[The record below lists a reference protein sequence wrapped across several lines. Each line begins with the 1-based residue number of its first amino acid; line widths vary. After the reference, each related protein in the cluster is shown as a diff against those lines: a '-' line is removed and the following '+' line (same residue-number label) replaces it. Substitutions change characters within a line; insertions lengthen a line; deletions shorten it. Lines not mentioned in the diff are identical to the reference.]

1 MLLRLLF
8 VALITFAW
16 SGSAF
21 AQKAEA
27 DAAFQR
33 GRTLMSQG
41 KFADACAS
49 FELSMRLD
57 PLNGTL
63 YNLGLCHEKQGKL
76 ASAWTEL
83 KELAANDPNKKRAG
97 DAAQRVAALAPRLTR
112 MRLVLA
118 EADPGVVV
126 LRDNIDVTALVG
138 QTSPVDPGP
147 YTFEART
154 PGKPPVTVA
163 IEIAG
168 EGKTIEV
175 VIPAAT
181 ATIGPVVP
189 VVAGEYPS
197 KLPLRAIAI
206 PDGMLEVT
214 GATGLTD
221 SMTHMAN
228 PIDGYV
234 FARYGLR
241 SFQIEAAF
249 GLHLRY
255 SVPMYRKGTLSV
267 ISVGA
272 RYVITPMFVAGLRYA
287 KYQPTDD
294 RGSSDLRALLTRKIL
309 LSPRIAVDGR
319 AGFQFTQRDPVPSSD
334 SGLSELTVVT
344 EGRVQAWA
352 TAGLSFELLTNLD
365 LNIGGALYENA
376 TSLQVTGLVNYAL
389 GQLDVF
395 LQAGRVLLPSGDF
408 SSVGLGATWRSR

>member
-8 VALITFAW
+8 VALITLMW

-33 GRTLMSQG
+33 GRTLMSQS
-41 KFADACAS
+41 KFAEACAA

-83 KELAANDPNKKRAG
+83 KELAANDTNKKRAG

-118 EADPGVVV
+118 EADPAVVV

-138 QTSPVDPGP
+138 QTSPVDPGR

-154 PGKPPVTVA
+154 PGKAPVTVA
-163 IEIAG
+163 FEIAG
-168 EGKTIEV
+168 EGQTIDV
-175 VIPAAT
+175 VIPAASATSDPIAT
-181 ATIGPVVP
+181 AVP
-189 VVAGEYPS
+189 GEYPS
-197 KLPLRAIAI
+197 KLPLRPIAI
-206 PDGMLEVT
+206 PAGMLEVS
-214 GATGLTD
+214 GSGVLTD
-221 SMTHMAN
+221 STTYMMN
-228 PIDGYV
+228 PIDSTIS
-234 FARYGLR
+234 ARYGIR
-241 SFQIEAAF
+241 SFQLEASF

-255 SVPMYRKGTLSV
+255 KDAMYRNGALSYV
-267 ISVGA
+267 AVGA
-272 RYVITPMFVAGLRYA
+272 RYVITPLLVAGLRYA
-287 KYQPTDD
+287 KYQPTDEL
-294 RGSSDLRALLTRKIL
+294 GSYDLRALLARKML

-319 AGFQFTQRDPVPSSD
+319 AGFQFTQRDPIPSSD
-334 SGLSELTVVT
+334 SGLSELAVVT

-352 TAGLSFELLTNLD
+352 TTGLSFELLTQLD
-365 LNIGGALYENA
+365 LNVGGSLYSHT
-376 TSLQVTGLVNYAL
+376 TSLSVTGQAIYAV
-389 GQLDVF
+389 GQIDVF
-395 LQAGRVLLPSGDF
+395 LQGGRALLPSSDF
-408 SSVGLGATWRSR
+408 SSVGVGARWRSR